1 MYRSPTLSGTGP
13 LRISKPRSLPH
24 WYRSQGA
31 YFITFRLA
39 GSLPADV
46 LCAAREGLQRWLITH
61 PGADDQALARMRF
74 VSLERVLHDSTDVSF
89 RNEQEYGFVQD
100 ALHHFDGRRYHL
112 AAWCVMPN
120 HVHVVLQLCGEHQ
133 IDAIVQSWKR
143 FTATR
148 INRLRGVTGA
158 LWQKEYFERLIRDD
172 EELGR
177 CIRYTL
183 ANPAKGGLRGWR
195 WVGVGSP
202 QSRDAIG
209 MGRRE

>member
-39 GSLPADV
+39 GSLPAEV
-46 LCAAREGLQRWLITH
+46 LRTVRERLQRWRVTH
-61 PGADDQALARMRF
+61 PEADDQMFARVRF
-74 VSLERVLHDSTDVSF
+74 VSLERVLHDSTDASF
-89 RNEQEYGFVQD
+89 RNEHEYGLVQG
-100 ALHHFDGRRYHL
+100 ALHCFDGSRYRL

-120 HVHVVLQLCGEHQ
+120 HVHVVLQLCGENQ

-143 FTATR
+143 FTSTR
-148 INRLRGVTGA
+148 INRLRRAAGP
-158 LWQKEYFERLIRDD
+158 LWQKEYFDRLIRDE

-177 CIRYTL
+177 CVRYTL
-183 ANPAKGGLRGWR
+183 ANPVKAGLRDWR
-195 WVGVGSP
+195 WAGLGSQ
-202 QSRDAIG
+202 QSLDALG
-209 MGRRE
+209 LGRHG